1 MADRRKADADAAIID
16 AEGFPQT
23 AEVKALRT
31 AGRDVIDSLKRLNG
45 VLRPLAVKLDAD
57 ERKSGVGKLLKG
69 EAAELLKVARFAM
82 ANPALVKGF
91 AAKDG
96 GVDPKVFEGD
106 LLAGHLAVHEAART
120 LRDAVEEESREM
132 LSLLG
137 DLAIHRGV
145 LARPVL
151 LNAYK
156 LFAQIAQN
164 DTAVHSALKSVI
176 EFFSRPQ
183 GASNTGATNDKPT

>member
-1 MADRRKADADAAIID
+1 LTAQKKGKNAATDTTADPD
-16 AEGFPQT
+16 GFPET
-23 AEVKALRT
+23 PEVKTLRA
-31 AGRDVIDSLKRLNG
+31 AGREVIESLQRLNA

-57 ERKSGVGKLLKG
+57 ERKSGVGKLLRG
-69 EAAELLKVARFAM
+69 EAEELLKVARFAM

-96 GVDPKVFEGD
+96 GVDPQVFEGD
-106 LLAGHLAVHEAART
+106 TLAGHLAVHEAARS
-120 LRDAVEEESREM
+120 LRDAVESESREV

-151 LNAYK
+151 LGVYK
-156 LFAQIAQN
+156 LFAQLAQN
-164 DTAVHSALKSVI
+164 DTVVHGALKSVI
-176 EFFSRPQ
+176 EFFSRPSS
-183 GASNTGATNDKPT
+183 GSSTDTTKPA